1 MNIEYIL
8 GVIAGILFAFLLIA
22 VIGWFAKKV
31 GGKLDL
37 SFRNNKK
44 NLMSGNS

>member
-22 VIGWFAKKV
+22 VIGWFAKKSRRKI
-31 GGKLDL
+31 GFIF
-37 SFRNNKK
+37 S
-44 NLMSGNS
+44 